1 MSPPE
6 TAEQLLELVRKSGLL
21 DPPRLEQCA
30 RHRRPAGAAATAA
43 ELADALV
50 RDGLLTP
57 FQVERLL
64 SGHYRNFVLSG
75 KYKVLR
81 PLGAG
86 GMGQVF
92 LCEHAVMR
100 RQVAVKLLSP
110 ALTGDRA
117 AVERFRR
124 EARAVAQL
132 HHPNIVTAHDADQD
146 GNATSW

>member
-1 MSPPE
+1 MRDWCVRVRVASGHSGRDVTHLGKSRIMSPPK
-6 TAEQLLELVRKSGLL
+6 TAEQLLELVRNSGLL

-30 RHRRPAGAAATAA
+30 RHRRPPGAAATAA

-57 FQVERLL
+57 FQAERLL
-64 SGHYRNFVLSG
+64 GGHYRNFVLSG

-92 LCEHAVMR
+92 L
-100 RQVAVKLLSP
+100 
-110 ALTGDRA
+110 
-117 AVERFRR
+117 
-124 EARAVAQL
+124 
-132 HHPNIVTAHDADQD
+132 
-146 GNATSW
+146 